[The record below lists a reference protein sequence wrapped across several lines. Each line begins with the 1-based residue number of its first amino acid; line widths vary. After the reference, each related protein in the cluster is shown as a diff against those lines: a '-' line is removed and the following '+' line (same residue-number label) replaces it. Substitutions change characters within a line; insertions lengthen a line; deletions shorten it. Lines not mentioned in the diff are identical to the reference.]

1 MNTNTKRTILAAL
14 AVLICAGAYGQT
26 ITKKRAEILVPRPAL
41 QPVKSLDPLSPDVVA
56 MDTLDT
62 SSPARKMIIYS
73 DNTWRYW
80 IDGDVLKDDEVFK
93 KNWNVSTDPYHLSYE
108 DFPMKSYVWL
118 MDSTD
123 RYHFPGSVNPTQVSS
138 RYGRRHGR
146 YHRGIDLRHPKGTD
160 IYATFDGKVRVAKYV
175 SGYGNLVVLRH
186 SNGLETFYGHLSQIN
201 VKPDQWVEA
210 GTVLG
215 HAGATGRA
223 TGSHLHYEVR
233 YLGYAIDPEWMLD
246 MQTQELRQKV
256 LVIKKSMLYPDSSYS
271 PESDDEEEEIAAA
284 DEADRLEQERLEA
297 ERKAAKYVTIKS
309 GDTLSAIA
317 KRNGTTVSALCKLN
331 NITTKT
337 VLRVGRTLRVK

>member
-1 MNTNTKRTILAAL
+1 MNLNRTILAAL
-14 AVLICAGAYGQT
+14 AALICVAASGQE
-26 ITKKRAEILVPRPAL
+26 ITKKKAEILVPRPAL
-41 QPVKSLDPLSPDVVA
+41 QPVKSLDPLNPDVIP

-62 SSPARKMIIYS
+62 SSPARKIILYT

-80 IDGDVLKDDEVFK
+80 IDGDVASADTTFTKH
-93 KNWNVSTDPYHLSYE
+93 WNTNPDAYGLQY
-108 DFPMKSYVWL
+108 DNFPIRSYVWL

-123 RYHFPGSVNPTQVSS
+123 RYHFPGSITPTKVSS
-138 RYGRRHGR
+138 RYGRRRGR
-146 YHRGIDLRHPKGTD
+146 YHRGIDLPMPKGSD
-160 IYATFDGKVRVAKYV
+160 VYATFDGKVRVAKYS
-175 SGYGNLVVLRH
+175 SGYGNLVVIRH

-201 VKPDQWVEA
+201 VKQDQWVEA
-210 GTVLG
+210 GQVIGLC
-215 HAGATGRA
+215 GATGRA
-223 TGSHLHYEVR
+223 SGSHLHYEVR

-246 MQTQELRQKV
+246 MDSQELRQSV

-271 PESDDEEEEIAAA
+271 PESDDEEEAIAEA

-309 GDTLSAIA
+309 GDTLSTIA

-337 VLRVGRTLRVK
+337 ILRVGRTLRVK

>member
-1 MNTNTKRTILAAL
+1 MNLNRTILAAL
-14 AVLICAGAYGQT
+14 AALICVAASGQE
-26 ITKKRAEILVPRPAL
+26 ITKKKAEILVPRPAL
-41 QPVKSLDPLSPDVVA
+41 QPVKSLDPLNPDVIP

-62 SSPARKMIIYS
+62 SSPARKIILYT

-80 IDGDVLKDDEVFK
+80 IDGDVASADTTFTKH
-93 KNWNVSTDPYHLSYE
+93 WNTNPDAYGLQY
-108 DFPMKSYVWL
+108 DNFPIRSYVWL

-123 RYHFPGSVNPTQVSS
+123 RYHFPGSITPTKVSS
-138 RYGRRHGR
+138 RYGRRRGR
-146 YHRGIDLRHPKGTD
+146 YHRGTDMPMPKGSEV
-160 IYATFDGKVRVAKYV
+160 YATFDGKVRVAKYS
-175 SGYGNLVVLRH
+175 SGYGNLVVIRH

-201 VKPDQWVEA
+201 VKQDQWVEA
-210 GTVLG
+210 GQVIGLC
-215 HAGATGRA
+215 GATGRA
-223 TGSHLHYEVR
+223 SGSHLHYEVR

-246 MQTQELRQKV
+246 MDSQELRQSV

-271 PESDDEEEEIAAA
+271 PESDDEEEAIAEA

-309 GDTLSAIA
+309 GDTLSTIA

-337 VLRVGRTLRVK
+337 ILRVGRTLRVK

>member
-1 MNTNTKRTILAAL
+1 MNLNRTILAAL
-14 AVLICAGAYGQT
+14 AALICVAASGQE
-26 ITKKRAEILVPRPAL
+26 ITKKKAEILVPRPAL
-41 QPVKSLDPLSPDVVA
+41 QPVKSLDPLNPDVIP

-62 SSPARKMIIYS
+62 SSPARKIILYT

-80 IDGDVLKDDEVFK
+80 IDGDVASADTTFTKH
-93 KNWNVSTDPYHLSYE
+93 WNTNPDAYGLQY
-108 DFPMKSYVWL
+108 DNFPIRSYVWL

-123 RYHFPGSVNPTQVSS
+123 RYHFPGSITPTKVSS
-138 RYGRRHGR
+138 RYGRRRGR
-146 YHRGIDLRHPKGTD
+146 YHRGTDMPMPKGSEV
-160 IYATFDGKVRVAKYV
+160 YATFDGKVRVAKYS
-175 SGYGNLVVLRH
+175 SGYGNLVVIRH

-201 VKPDQWVEA
+201 VKQDQWVEA
-210 GTVLG
+210 GQVIGLC
-215 HAGATGRA
+215 GATGRA
-223 TGSHLHYEVR
+223 SGSHLHYEVR

-246 MQTQELRQKV
+246 MDSQELRQSV

-271 PESDDEEEEIAAA
+271 PESDDEEEAIAEA

-309 GDTLSAIA
+309 GDTRSTIA

-337 VLRVGRTLRVK
+337 ILRVGRTLRVK

>member
-1 MNTNTKRTILAAL
+1 MNLNRTILAAL
-14 AVLICAGAYGQT
+14 AALICVAASGQE
-26 ITKKRAEILVPRPAL
+26 ITKKKAEILVPRPAL
-41 QPVKSLDPLSPDVVA
+41 QPVKSLDPLNPDVIP

-62 SSPARKMIIYS
+62 SSPARKIILYT

-80 IDGDVLKDDEVFK
+80 IDGDVASADTTFTKH
-93 KNWNVSTDPYHLSYE
+93 WNTNPDAYGLQY
-108 DFPMKSYVWL
+108 DNFPIRSYVWL

-123 RYHFPGSVNPTQVSS
+123 RYHFPGSITPTKVSS
-138 RYGRRHGR
+138 RYGRRRGR
-146 YHRGIDLRHPKGTD
+146 YHRGTDMPMPKGSEV
-160 IYATFDGKVRVAKYV
+160 YATFDGKVRVAKYS
-175 SGYGNLVVLRH
+175 SGYGNLVVIRH

-201 VKPDQWVEA
+201 VKQDQWVEA
-210 GTVLG
+210 GQVIGLC
-215 HAGATGRA
+215 GATGRA
-223 TGSHLHYEVR
+223 SGSHLHYEVR

-246 MQTQELRQKV
+246 MDSQELRQSA

-271 PESDDEEEEIAAA
+271 PESDDEEEAIAEA

-309 GDTLSAIA
+309 GDTLSTIA

-337 VLRVGRTLRVK
+337 ILRVGRTLRVK

>member
-1 MNTNTKRTILAAL
+1 MNLNRTILAAL
-14 AVLICAGAYGQT
+14 AALICVAASGQE
-26 ITKKRAEILVPRPAL
+26 ITKKKAEILVPRPAL
-41 QPVKSLDPLSPDVVA
+41 QPVKSLDPLNPDVMA

-62 SSPARKMIIYS
+62 SSPARKIILYT

-80 IDGDVLKDDEVFK
+80 IDGDVASADTTFTKH
-93 KNWNVSTDPYHLSYE
+93 WNTNPDAYGLQY
-108 DFPMKSYVWL
+108 DNFPIRSYVWL

-123 RYHFPGSVNPTQVSS
+123 RYHFPGSITPTKVSS
-138 RYGRRHGR
+138 RYGRRRGR
-146 YHRGIDLRHPKGTD
+146 YHRGTDMPMPKGSEV
-160 IYATFDGKVRVAKYV
+160 YATFDGKVRVAKYS
-175 SGYGNLVVLRH
+175 SGYGNLVVIRH

-201 VKPDQWVEA
+201 VKQDQWVEA
-210 GTVLG
+210 GQVIGLC
-215 HAGATGRA
+215 GATGRA
-223 TGSHLHYEVR
+223 SGSHLHYEVR

-246 MQTQELRQKV
+246 MDSQELRQSA

-271 PESDDEEEEIAAA
+271 PESDDEEEAIAEA

-309 GDTLSAIA
+309 GDTLSTIA

-337 VLRVGRTLRVK
+337 ILRVGRTLRVK

>member
-1 MNTNTKRTILAAL
+1 MNLNRTILAAL
-14 AVLICAGAYGQT
+14 AALICVTASGQE
-26 ITKKRAEILVPRPAL
+26 ITKKKAEILVPRPAL
-41 QPVKSLDPLSPDVVA
+41 QPVKSLDPLNPDVIP

-62 SSPARKMIIYS
+62 SSPARKIILYT

-80 IDGDVLKDDEVFK
+80 IDGDVASADTTFTKH
-93 KNWNVSTDPYHLSYE
+93 WNTNPDAYGLQY
-108 DFPMKSYVWL
+108 DNFPIRSYVWL

-123 RYHFPGSVNPTQVSS
+123 RYHFPGSITPTKVSS
-138 RYGRRHGR
+138 RYGRRRGR
-146 YHRGIDLRHPKGTD
+146 YHRGTDMPMPKGSEV
-160 IYATFDGKVRVAKYV
+160 YATFDGKVRVAKYS
-175 SGYGNLVVLRH
+175 SGYGNLVVIRH

-201 VKPDQWVEA
+201 VKQDQWVEA
-210 GTVLG
+210 GQVIGLC
-215 HAGATGRA
+215 GATGRA
-223 TGSHLHYEVR
+223 SGSHLHYEVR

-246 MQTQELRQKV
+246 MDSQELRQSV

-271 PESDDEEEEIAAA
+271 PESDDEEEAIAEA

-309 GDTLSAIA
+309 GDTLSTIA

-337 VLRVGRTLRVK
+337 ILRVGRTLRVK